1 MYNKKYIIAGIA
13 VFVVLF
19 SSPFWLN
26 FGAGDY
32 QGPKI
37 AMPEGITEC
46 IEPRDF
52 MIANHMTILNE
63 WRDEALRDGKREY
76 VATNGKKWVI
86 SLQNTCMEC
95 HANKEEFCDACH
107 NTNSVDPYCWDCH
120 IAPRGNE

>member
-1 MYNKKYIIAGIA
+1 MYNKKYILAGIA
-13 VFVVLF
+13 IFVVLF
-19 SSPFWLN
+19 STPFWLN
-26 FGAGDY
+26 IGFDY
-32 QGPKI
+32 EAPKL
-37 AMPEGITEC
+37 ATPEGVTEC
-46 IEPRDF
+46 IESRDY

-63 WRDEALRDGKREY
+63 WRDEALREGKREY